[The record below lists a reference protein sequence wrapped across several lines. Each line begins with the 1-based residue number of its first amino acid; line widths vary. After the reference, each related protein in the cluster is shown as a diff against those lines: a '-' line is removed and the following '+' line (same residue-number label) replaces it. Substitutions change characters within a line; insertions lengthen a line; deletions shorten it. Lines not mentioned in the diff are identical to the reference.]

1 MEKDAPA
8 EEQRN
13 VSLVPNWEGLAQEMV
28 VEILSFLPWYDLLT
42 CKLVCKNWQSLIRD
56 FDSLWINHCNAWGLS
71 MSPVV
76 PTNSPSSPSN
86 PSENQPQSAF
96 KIFQSAMDALL
107 HQADPPPLYYRGQH
121 EESTSSDSSSEEES
135 YSSSDDGGRPIKAIS
150 RKREEKKESVRAGKH
165 TYTIHNTHSHAL
177 RPTNSA

>member
-71 MSPVV
+71 MSLAV
-76 PTNSPSSPSN
+76 PTNSSSPSN
-86 PSENQPQSAF
+86 PAENQPQSAF
-96 KIFQSAMDALL
+96 KIFQTAMDALL
-107 HQADPPPLYYRGQH
+107 HQTDPPPLYYRQH
-121 EESTSSDSSSEEES
+121 EETSSDSSSEGES
-135 YSSSDDGGRPIKAIS
+135 YSSDDIGRRPIKAIS
-150 RKREEKKESVRAGKH
+150 RNREEKKESVRAG
-165 TYTIHNTHSHAL
+165 TYNTHSYAL